1 MQICM
6 KCRYE
11 RSSTGSIATNLERFV
26 LECDTCDSITE
37 QNINGK
43 STAYACI
50 NLKKINVMENAMI
63 IRQSSTLFV
72 RYTTNLLQIL
82 YRIQIH
88 TI

>member
-11 RSSTGSIATNLERFV
+11 HSSTGSIATNLERFV
-26 LECDTCDSITE
+26 LECGTCDSITE

-50 NLKKINVMENAMI
+50 NLKK
-63 IRQSSTLFV
+63 
-72 RYTTNLLQIL
+72 Y
-82 YRIQIH
+82 
-88 TI
+88 